1 MKYLPALLLLTF
13 ASPALVTPSL
23 AAEKAA
29 CETPEAIAI
38 VDGMVCDFCAQGLK
52 KVFMK
57 EPMVKDVAIDLTTK
71 EVRIILKPD
80 ETIDDALI
88 NKKVD
93 WAGYKVTGITHD
105 CAAK

>member
-1 MKYLPALLLLTF
+1 MRYLPVFLLLTL
-13 ASPALVTPSL
+13 ASPSL

-29 CETPEAIAI
+29 CQSPEAIAI

-57 EPMVKDVAIDLTTK
+57 EPMVRDVAIDLTTK
-71 EVRIILKPD
+71 EVRIILKPG
-80 ETIDDALI
+80 EMIDDALI

-93 WAGYKVTGITHD
+93 WAGYKVTGITRD
-105 CAAK
+105 CATK